1 MDTATPVVGAL
12 VVRVSHLIDNER
24 IIEVDCDDY
33 DAFKKLPQ
41 VVRFRGTILGK
52 TGWTSDRNRACYKSN
67 VSVAFAHDK
76 G

>member
-1 MDTATPVVGAL
+1 MNTATPVDGAL
-12 VVRVSHLIDNER
+12 VVRASHIIDNER
-24 IIEVDCDDY
+24 IIEVDCEDY

-67 VSVAFAHDK
+67 VAVAFAERK
-76 G
+76 